1 MKNKG
6 AVILIPR
13 LRVAGSSL
21 VARSKTVR
29 IEKLRIPSVSK
40 RSMLFLPIV
49 ILLLTTVAFAQDANS
64 DGPAPVS
71 VLSFKWSRDRRSIE
85 YADTTPTTPAPAMIP
100 ANRNFERQRRIND
113 PAGVRDP
120 NADTLDGRSAELDR
134 ITQESRESKPRI
146 DGFTYQVKIQNNSA
160 RIIKAVFWEYQF
172 KENANP
178 GNLSRRQFI
187 CRVSVKPERTKDL
200 EIFTL
205 TPPTGVI
212 SVGTL
217 VKKPSS
223 EFDESVIIN
232 RVEFEDGSVWQRK
245 GWNFEDVKLTAKP
258 ASDARKLSACRGL

>member
-1 MKNKG
+1 M
-6 AVILIPR
+6 ILIPK
-13 LRVAGSSL
+13 LKVAGSSL
-21 VARSKTVR
+21 VARSKTVLIR
-29 IEKLRIPSVSK
+29 RSQPPSGSK
-40 RSMLFLPIV
+40 RSILFLPIA
-49 ILLLTTVAFAQDANS
+49 ILLLTPVAPAQNANS

-71 VLSFKWSRDRRSIE
+71 VLSFKWSKDRRSIE
-85 YADTTPTTPAPAMIP
+85 YADTTGPTTPAPAMIP

-146 DGFTYQVKIQNNSA
+146 DGFTYQVRIQNNSA

-172 KENANP
+172 KEKANP
-178 GNLSRRQFI
+178 GNLSRRQFV
-187 CRVSVKPERTKDL
+187 CRVSVKPEKTKDL

-205 TPPTGVI
+205 NPPTGVI

-217 VKKPSS
+217 VNKPSS

-232 RVEFEDGSVWQRK
+232 RLEYEDGSVWQRK
-245 GWNFEDVKLTAKP
+245 DWNFEDVKLTAKP
-258 ASDARKLSACRGL
+258 ASEARKLSACRGL